1 MKRVMAIILGGGAG
15 TRLYPLTKMRAKP
28 AVPLAGKYRLIDIP
42 ISNCINSEINKIY
55 VLTQY
60 NSASLNR
67 HLTMTYNLSAG
78 FGQGFVEV
86 LAAQQTPESPS
97 WFEGT
102 ADAVRKYQWLFQEWD
117 VDHYLILSG
126 DQLYR
131 MDYSRFVQHHID
143 TGAQLS
149 VGALPVDAAQAQEFG
164 LMRTTA
170 DGRIQE
176 FKEKPKGEA
185 LESMRV
191 DTQSLGLSPEEA
203 ARRPFLA
210 SMGIYV
216 FSRQTLFDLLNTNPD
231 ATDFGKE
238 IIPTSLLRGDNLQSY
253 LFDDYWEDIG
263 TIGAFFEANLA
274 LTDQPNPAFSFYD
287 EKFPIYTRP
296 RYLPPSKLQDA
307 QVTLSIIGEGSLLK
321 ACSIHHCVLGVR
333 TRVEDEVVLQDTLVM
348 GADYFES
355 MEERLLLRERGGIPI
370 GVGRGTTVKRAILDK
385 NVRIGENVTI
395 INKDR
400 VEEADRPE
408 LNVYIR
414 NGIVVVVKNGTIPDG
429 SVI

>member
-1 MKRVMAIILGGGAG
+1 MKRVLAIILGGGAG

-42 ISNCINSEINKIY
+42 VSNCINSEINKIY
-55 VLTQY
+55 VLTQF

-67 HLTMTYNLSAG
+67 HLTMSYNLSAG

-86 LAAQQTPESPS
+86 LAAQQTPDSPS

-149 VGALPVDAAQAQEFG
+149 VGFG
-164 LMRTTA
+164 LMRTDTS
-170 DGRIQE
+170 GRIQE
-176 FKEKPKGEA
+176 FREKPKGEA
-185 LESMRV
+185 LEAMRV
-191 DTQSLGLSPEEA
+191 DTQSLGLTPDEA

-216 FSRQTLFDLLNTNPD
+216 FSRDTLFDLLSSHPT

-238 IIPTSLLRGDNLQSY
+238 IIPASLARGDRLQSF

-263 TIGAFFEANLA
+263 TIGAFYEANLA
-274 LTDQPNPAFSFYD
+274 LTEQPNPPFSFYD

-307 QVTLSIIGEGSLLK
+307 QVTSSIIGEGSLLK

-355 MEERLLLRERGGIPI
+355 SEERALLRERGGIPI
-370 GVGRGTTVKRAILDK
+370 GVGKGTTVKRAILDK
-385 NVRIGENVTI
+385 NVRIGSNVSI

-408 LNVYIR
+408 LNFYIR
-414 NGIVVVVKNGTIPDG
+414 NGIVVVVKNGTIADG

>member
-1 MKRVMAIILGGGAG
+1 MKRVLAIILGGGAG

-42 ISNCINSEINKIY
+42 ISNCINSGINKMY
-55 VLTQY
+55 VLTQF

-67 HLTMTYNLSAG
+67 HLTQSYNLSAG

-131 MDYSRFVQHHID
+131 MDYSLFVDHHIS
-143 TGAQLS
+143 TGADIS
-149 VGALPVDAAQAQEFG
+149 IGALPVDAAQAEGFG
-164 LMRTTA
+164 LMHTNEH
-170 DGRIQE
+170 GRIQE
-176 FKEKPKGEA
+176 FREKPKGEELKA
-185 LESMRV
+185 MWV
-191 DTQSLGLSPEEA
+191 DTSRLGLGAEEA
-203 ARRPFLA
+203 LKRPYLA

-216 FSRQTLFDLLNTNPD
+216 FSRDTLFDLLAKNPG

-238 IIPTSLLRGDNLQSY
+238 IIPESLKRGDNLQSY

-263 TIGAFFEANLA
+263 TIGAFYEANMA

-296 RYLPPSKLQDA
+296 RYLPPSKLLDA
-307 QVTLSIIGEGSLLK
+307 QVTQSIIGEGSMLK

-333 TRVEDEVVLQDTLVM
+333 SRVEDDVVLQDTLVM
-348 GADYFES
+348 GNDFFES
-355 MEERLLLRERGGIPI
+355 SEERAVLRERGGTPV

-385 NVRIGENVTI
+385 NVRIGRDVTI
-395 INKDR
+395 VNKDH
-400 VEEADRPE
+400 VEEADRSE
-408 LNVYIR
+408 LGFYVR
-414 NGIVVVVKNGTIPDG
+414 NGIVVVVKNATIADGT
-429 SVI
+429 VI